1 MIELSIIIP
10 AYKRIQQTIK
20 TISLLL
26 ASEGIHDIFT
36 AEIIV
41 SDSSPDDELKN
52 ILVQEFNTSVI
63 YTRPHIPGIA
73 SNKNQGVRIASHPIV
88 IFCDSDMEVE
98 NDTILNTIKA
108 LQNHKTAAG
117 IGGQV
122 IWRGGPKNDLHDRP
136 RKEDRLIT
144 IDQTTYVEA
153 IYSRYFATY
162 KEIFWDVG
170 GYDEEVF
177 NMRGE
182 GSDLSIRY
190 WRAGY
195 PLVYD
200 ESIIVHHVHDTEGG
214 IIRGVDHPEWGIAK
228 DLLLL
233 AYKYNVLDD
242 DNTNFAATVASNFE
256 TSGKNGFYRIIQ
268 GIGKNYDFICKAK
281 PIIDKHRNT
290 IKSKYDFKFLEV
302 FSNQSLLKKVIE
314 QSSSVLSEIRN
325 TVYENKT

>member
-1 MIELSIIIP
+1 MQTVSIIIP
-10 AYKRIQQTIK
+10 AYKRVNQTIT
-20 TISLLL
+20 TISLILESDGMQTL
-26 ASEGIHDIFT
+26 YTPEL
-36 AEIIV
+36 IV
-41 SDSSPDDELKN
+41 ADSSPDETLKN
-52 ILVQEFNTSVI
+52 AVREKFGNRVF
-63 YTRPHIPGIA
+63 YTKPNIPGIA
-73 SNKNQGVRIASHPIV
+73 TNKNQGARIASHPLL

-98 NDTILNTIKA
+98 KNTIANTIKT
-108 LQNHKTAAG
+108 LQKHKIAAG
-117 IGGQV
+117 ISGQV
-122 IWRGGPKNDLHDRP
+122 IWQGGPKNNMHDRP

-144 IDQTTYVEA
+144 INQTTYIEA

-162 KEIFWDVG
+162 KEVFWDVG

-195 PLVYD
+195 PLIYD
-200 ESIIVHHVHDTEGG
+200 ESIMVRHVHDTEGG
-214 IIRGVDHPEWGIAK
+214 IIRGVDHPEWAIAK

-233 AYKYNVLDD
+233 AYKYNTLDD
-242 DNTNFAATVASNFE
+242 TDTNFAATIASNFGAF
-256 TSGKNGFYRIIQ
+256 GKDGFYRIIQ

-281 PIIDKHRNT
+281 PIIDRHKSA

-302 FSNQSLLKKVIE
+302 FNNQSLFKKAIE

-325 TVYENKT
+325 KAYEDKT

>member
-41 SDSSPDDELKN
+41 SDSSPDETLKN
-52 ILVQEFNTSVI
+52 ATHDTFGNTVI

-73 SNKNQGVRIASHPIV
+73 SNKNQGARTASHPII

-98 NDTILNTIKA
+98 NNTILNTIKA

-136 RKEDRLIT
+136 RNEDRLVT
-144 IDQTTYVEA
+144 IDQTTYIEA

-162 KEIFWDVG
+162 KEVFWDVG

-200 ESIIVHHVHDTEGG
+200 ESIITHHVHDTEGG

-242 DNTNFAATVASNFE
+242 DNTNFAATVTSNFE
-256 TSGKNGFYRIIQ
+256 ISGKNGFYRIIQ
-268 GIGKNYDFICKAK
+268 GIGKNYDFICKTK
-281 PIIDKHRNT
+281 PIIDKHRDT
-290 IKSKYDFKFLEV
+290 MKSKYDFRFLEV
-302 FSNQSLLKKVIE
+302 FSKKEVFQICI
-314 QSSSVLSEIRN
+314 QQAKKLLSE
-325 TVYENKT
+325 VKKHKL